1 MAGGVLIGRFW
12 GVPVVLS
19 GSWFVIAAIITLGY
33 GAFLSRSD
41 DIATGP
47 AYVGGFL
54 FAVLLAASVLAHE
67 LAHTAA
73 SQRLGIPVRRVTLFL
88 LGGVSE
94 TTREPRTPAEEYLIS
109 VVGPLVSLTIGAAA
123 SGVLMVT
130 ELSGIAEALVLQ
142 VALANTIVGLFNLLP
157 GLPLDGGRLL
167 RAGVWRLG
175 GDRARASRVAGY
187 AGKGVAVL
195 TLVLG
200 MWWVVLG
207 GAAAIANAVIAGLL
221 AAFIWTGADASMRAA
236 DVDARR
242 HLLAV
247 KDLLRPTLLVTADL
261 PLAEA
266 VRRAHQTGARAIVVV
281 DSYGRPT
288 AVLRESKVTATPEQ
302 QRPWVTVMSVA
313 TPVGPENTLP
323 DDAGGE
329 EVIEALRRNPRP
341 EYVVVGRGQ
350 EVVGVLA
357 ASDVADVLR
366 GASGGAQPPGQALE
380 GGGRR

>member
-1 MAGGVLIGRFW
+1 
-12 GVPVVLS
+12 VPVVLS
-19 GSWFVIAAIITLGY
+19 GSWFIIAAVITLGY
-33 GAFLSRSD
+33 GAFLAQSEDVS
-41 DIATGP
+41 AGL
-47 AYVGGFL
+47 AYLGGFI

-94 TTREPRTPAEEYLIS
+94 ATREPRTPAEEYLIS
-109 VVGPLVSLTIGAAA
+109 VVGPLVSLVIGAAA
-123 SGVLMVT
+123 SAVLVLT
-130 ELSGIAEALVLQ
+130 SLSGVAEALLVQ

-167 RAGVWRLG
+167 RAGVWQLR
-175 GDRARASRVAGY
+175 GDRATASRAAGY
-187 AGKGVAVL
+187 AGKGVAVA

-200 MWWVVLG
+200 MWWVALG
-207 GAAAIANAVIAGLL
+207 GAAAIVNALIAGLL

-236 DVDARR
+236 EVDARR
-242 HLLAV
+242 HLISVQGLV
-247 KDLLRPTLLVTADL
+247 RPTLLVTADL

-266 VRRAHQTGARAIVVV
+266 VRRAHETGARGIVVV

-313 TPVGPENTLP
+313 APIGPENTIA
-323 DDAGGE
+323 DAADGAE
-329 EVIEALRRNPRP
+329 IIEALRRNPQP
-341 EYVVVGRGQ
+341 EYVVVGRGN

-357 ASDVADVLR
+357 AADVADVLR
-366 GASGGAQPPGQALE
+366 GSH
-380 GGGRR
+380 R